1 MNKNEVKEF
10 FQNIENLKLSKSQK
24 KRMLRLFQVR
34 GSNKINKVMSYIEF
48 QSHLK
53 LSNGRITSL
62 VLGPKWNRL
71 VFVDIDIEV

>member
-1 MNKNEVKEF
+1 MNKQEIKEF
-10 FQNIENLKLSKSQK
+10 FQNIQKLNLSNVQK

-34 GSNKINKVMSYIEF
+34 GSNKNNKVMTHKDFINHL
-48 QSHLK
+48 SHNK
-53 LSNGRITSL
+53 GKIKSL